1 MKFLYITL
9 LSVFFLSCQ
18 KTEVKV
24 PVNDNPGINEVWDNS
39 PVYILMN
46 IEDGKAKPDLK
57 MGKVMTTT
65 HWLVAADK
73 RLSMKSLVKPIEK
86 ILQKRHK
93 KSIHSKEG
101 THAYFAYLD
110 SVRQKMAFI
119 DFDSIEIM
127 TNVYT
132 SKKYFDKY
140 DKADQDYQKFHLTIL
155 PKSLVFNDSIQFD
168 NTFSKQQINDAI
180 WKIVGKQTHQKENR
194 LYLNFDENMNFDR
207 FLNYYTFFKNNPIP
221 KGKISNKIFIFE
233 P

>member
-9 LSVFFLSCQ
+9 LSAFFLSCQ
-18 KTEVKV
+18 ETEVKV

-39 PVYILMN
+39 HVYILMKD
-46 IEDGKAKPDLK
+46 EDGGLKPDLK

-65 HWLVAADK
+65 HWLVATD
-73 RLSMKSLVKPIEK
+73 RHLSMKSLVKPIEK
-86 ILQKRHK
+86 ILKKRHK
-93 KSIHSKEG
+93 KSVHSKEG

-110 SVRQKMAFI
+110 SVHNKMAFI
-119 DFDSIEIM
+119 DFDSIQIM
-127 TNVYT
+127 TNIYT
-132 SKKYFDKY
+132 SKKYFDKF
-140 DKADQDYQKFHLTIL
+140 DKADTAYQKFHLSVLNNALI
-155 PKSLVFNDSIQFD
+155 FNDTIRFD
-168 NTFSKQQINDAI
+168 KTFSKQQISDSI
-180 WKIVGKQTHQKENR
+180 WKLVGNITNEKENR